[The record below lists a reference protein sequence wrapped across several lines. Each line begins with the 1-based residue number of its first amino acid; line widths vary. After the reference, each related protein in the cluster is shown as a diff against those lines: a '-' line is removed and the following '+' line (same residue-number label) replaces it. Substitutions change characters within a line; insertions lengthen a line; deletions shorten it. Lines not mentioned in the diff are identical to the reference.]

1 MQVQEI
7 NESPGIGTAKRCLQ
21 AKKKKSSD
29 YSVVHQRDDQKI
41 NPGFESNC

>member
-7 NESPGIGTAKRCLQ
+7 NESPGIGTEKRCLQ
-21 AKKKKSSD
+21 AKKKRSD